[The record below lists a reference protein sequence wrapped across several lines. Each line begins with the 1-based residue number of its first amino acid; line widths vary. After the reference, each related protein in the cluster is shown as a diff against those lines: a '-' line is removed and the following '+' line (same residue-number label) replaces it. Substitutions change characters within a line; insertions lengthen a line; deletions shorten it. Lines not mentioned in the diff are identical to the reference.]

1 MQNLTSDMETMRSQ
15 KDVEI
20 SKLTTLNEQ
29 QRQHYEA
36 EKVKLEATLTSF
48 QQITVKLEST
58 VTELNGRLTVLE
70 DVER

>member
-1 MQNLTSDMETMRSQ
+1 MRIA
-15 KDVEI
+15 KDTEI
-20 SKLTTLNEQ
+20 SRLTTLNEQ

-48 QQITVKLEST
+48 QQVTVKLETT
-58 VTELNGRLTVLE
+58 VTELNARLTVLE